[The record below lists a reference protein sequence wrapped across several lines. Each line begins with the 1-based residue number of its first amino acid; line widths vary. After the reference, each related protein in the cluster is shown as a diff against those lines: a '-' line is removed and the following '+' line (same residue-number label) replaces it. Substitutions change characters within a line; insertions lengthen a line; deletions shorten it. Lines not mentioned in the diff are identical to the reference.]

1 LATVPSLMPD
11 TSPPTPV
18 TQAIA
23 VLARGESLSET
34 LATQVFDVVM
44 RGDATPAQ
52 MGAILLGL
60 RAKGETAAEVAG
72 VVRALRSSMV
82 KVTAEGAHVVDTCG
96 TGGGTV
102 PTFNISTVAAFVAVG
117 AGATVAKHGN
127 RSYTSQCG
135 SADVLE
141 ALGVRIPP
149 GPDEAHRALARAR
162 IAFLFAPHFHPAM
175 RHLAPVRKDLGVT
188 TVMNLVGPLANPAG
202 VRRQVVGVADA
213 SRAPLVA
220 EALALLGTE
229 HALVVHGRAG
239 LDEISPDGVTDVWE
253 IRRGTTSQ
261 WVVDPTKLD
270 LPRVDLAKLK
280 GGSPADNARRAE
292 QILDGSAPDE
302 AGKAAVLLNA
312 AAAVYVAGLARDLA
326 DGLERAR
333 AALESGAARGA
344 LQKLRDGER
353 VSTSG

>member
-1 LATVPSLMPD
+1 MPD
-11 TSPPTPV
+11 TSASSPL

-23 VLARGESLSET
+23 ILARGEPLSEA
-34 LATQVFDVVM
+34 LATQVFEVVM

-60 RAKGETAAEVAG
+60 RTKGETAAELAG
-72 VVRALRSSMV
+72 VVRALRANMV
-82 KVTAEGAHVVDTCG
+82 KVTADGAHVVDTCG
-96 TGGGTV
+96 TGGGTIN
-102 PTFNISTVAAFVAVG
+102 TFNISTVAAFVAVG
-117 AGATVAKHGN
+117 AGAMVAKHGN
-127 RSYTSQCG
+127 RSYTSLCG

-141 ALGVRIPP
+141 ALGVRIPS
-149 GPDEAHRALARAR
+149 GPDEAERALARAR

-175 RHLAPVRKDLGVT
+175 RHLVPVRKDLGVA

-239 LDEISPDGVTDVWE
+239 MDEISPDGLTDVWE
-253 IRRGTTSQ
+253 IRGGQSSH
-261 WVVDPTKLD
+261 WVLDPRS
-270 LPRVDLAKLK
+270 LPVAHVDLRDLR
-280 GGSPADNARRAE
+280 GGEPSENARRAE
-292 QILDGSAPDE
+292 QLLDDTGRDE
-302 AGKAAVLLNA
+302 AGKTAVLLNA

-326 DGLERAR
+326 EGLERAR
-333 AALESGAARGA
+333 AALESGAAREA
-344 LQKLRDGER
+344 LRKLRDGDE
-353 VSTSG
+353 VSTSE